1 MYVDS
6 KPFVP
11 ALLKTKPSHKEEKM
25 LKLFPF
31 QFTEFEE
38 TSSPYEKVMS
48 ALDYLSGMTDEY
60 ATEMYRR
67 LKGIVIPRHG

>member
-1 MYVDS
+1 M
-6 KPFVP
+6 K
-11 ALLKTKPSHKEEKM
+11 LLEGKVAIVTGAARGIGEAIA

-31 QFTEFEE
+31 QFTEFEI
-38 TSSPYEKVMS
+38 SSTPYQKVLS

-67 LKGIVIPRHG
+67 LKGIVIPHHG